1 MGIHI
6 YPLLRAEQCD
16 EVYLQQTKV
25 STSVFA
31 FSNPSAPH
39 GPAHGRVHLSC
50 AVYTFPA
57 PKQVHLATPS
67 HVWRRWGRGG
77 LRGGAGWADGCADGP
92 AASGVRPRGAGV
104 SSRLFLAAFT
114 CGPAFRKTLRG
125 ASSSCSDC
133 RGWACRLLPA
143 AAGGNPDTHSW
154 VPVLYSSRTAFGNNT
169 PTRHS
174 VYPWAAAAPSPC
186 PYPSPSPSPSP
197 FLIITW

>member
-104 SSRLFLAAFT
+104 SSCFSPPVRAVLPFVKLCGAPRPLAQIVEVGLADFSPQLQAVTQTHIHGSPFCTRRELRLAT
-114 CGPAFRKTLRG
+114 THPRDTPSTLG
-125 ASSSCSDC
+125 
-133 RGWACRLLPA
+133 RLLLLLL
-143 AAGGNPDTHSW
+143 
-154 VPVLYSSRTAFGNNT
+154 VLIHPHPHLHLHF
-169 PTRHS
+169 
-174 VYPWAAAAPSPC
+174 
-186 PYPSPSPSPSP
+186 
-197 FLIITW
+197 